1 MRENCP
7 KDETTTFPQK
17 YTKTLQN
24 NLKTKAFTKNDT
36 KDKKNDHETNTFIQN
51 FTKRLSK

>member
-36 KDKKNDHETNTFIQN
+36 KDKKNDQIGRAHV
-51 FTKRLSK
+51 